1 MKNIFAYTIKKYLK
15 QFEEELNSED
25 PWIFLFADIRL
36 EKNIHSFISKR
47 VSAEDYEK
55 KEFKQLRDIY
65 DSFIDNRANR
75 EPFSSEIFY
84 RDLEGYIKKYS
95 RAVKI

>member
-1 MKNIFAYTIKKYLK
+1 MKNNVAYTIKKYLK
-15 QFEEELNSED
+15 QFEDELGSED

-47 VSAEDYEK
+47 VNTKDYER
-55 KEFKQLRDIY
+55 KEFKQLRVIY
-65 DSFIDNRANR
+65 DNFIDNRANR
-75 EPFSSEIFY
+75 EPFSTEIFY